1 MSNSIRNDWFFP
13 GFMPFVAY
21 GPFADGND
29 RLACFELS
37 DAAPDT
43 DKGRATKQKQEQLE
57 KDIAWTNVHVN
68 KRGLTTDQKISM
80 KALELQRMS
89 HEQTKTNQIW

>member
-1 MSNSIRNDWFFP
+1 MS
-13 GFMPFVAY
+13 FVAY

-43 DKGRATKQKQEQLE
+43 DKGRATKRKQEQLE
-57 KDIAWTNVHVN
+57 KDIDRTNDNVN
-68 KRGLTTDQKISM
+68 TRGLTTDQKISM
-80 KALELQRMS
+80 KTLELQRMS
-89 HEQTKTNQIW
+89 HEQTKKRIGYGSIDGS